1 MIILKSLGIKIYDT
15 FCSHQKKRTV
25 LNMNNTSNQ
34 GCDLSH
40 VLFENRS
47 SKIFSLIF
55 SGVSSAIGLVL
66 VYSIIWFDKFGSD
79 RKRTVLNL
87 FFCRSVYIASMFLC
101 FIQIPE
107 IARYSYGPLPAFICS
122 GQEIFRNVFVTS
134 VILFVDATTAVRY
147 AFIFWLKNPAAFYDD
162 FWCSFIS
169 SWIYGFSF
177 MFCGTW
183 YYQQTHQ
190 TFGFYICTG
199 QDSMAIKNNI
209 NVGSSLLVLMSFL
222 LNTFAYLKIFVYK
235 KKSTVMPVSRG
246 FFLKSLMLTQIEEQS
261 LSTFVTRLPY
271 AT

>member
-1 MIILKSLGIKIYDT
+1 MALTNQNFSLLNDSLTKTDFYPMLLDNNIVRIICL
-15 FCSHQKKRTV
+15 TV
-25 LNMNNTSNQ
+25 S
-34 GCDLSH
+34 
-40 VLFENRS
+40 
-47 SKIFSLIF
+47 IFS
-55 SGVSSAIGLVL
+55 VAIGIPFF
-66 VYSIIWFDKFGSD
+66 YSIIWFDKFGSD

-107 IARYSYGPLPAFICS
+107 IARYTHGPLPAFICS

-183 YYQQTHQ
+183 
-190 TFGFYICTG
+190 
-199 QDSMAIKNNI
+199 
-209 NVGSSLLVLMSFL
+209 
-222 LNTFAYLKIFVYK
+222 
-235 KKSTVMPVSRG
+235 
-246 FFLKSLMLTQIEEQS
+246 
-261 LSTFVTRLPY
+261 
-271 AT
+271 